1 MKQQLTEIIDRIKNL
16 QEFTITTDLPE
27 TFEFR
32 GAVPYD
38 TFIDGEKITLKI
50 HALTLQ
56 EATDKAM
63 QYLGEHS

>member
-38 TFIDGEKITLKI
+38 TFIDGEL
-50 HALTLQ
+50 
-56 EATDKAM
+56 
-63 QYLGEHS
+63 S

>member
-1 MKQQLTEIIDRIKNL
+1 MTQLKDIIDRIKNL
-16 QEFTITTDLPE
+16 QEFSITTDLPE

-32 GAVPYD
+32 GTVPYD

-50 HALTLQ
+50 HALTLE

-63 QYLGEHS
+63 KYLGERS

>member
-1 MKQQLTEIIDRIKNL
+1 MTQVKDIIDRIKNL
-16 QEFTITTDLPE
+16 QEFSVTTDLPE

-38 TFIDGEKITLKI
+38 TVITGDKITLKI
-50 HALTLQ
+50 HAVTLE

-63 QYLGEHS
+63 KYLGERS